1 MIEFCARGFEPT
13 DPDER
18 AHVLNHATMRKDGL
32 IVTDNLTADVKPE
45 SEVSIN
51 SSQDENWLRVAR
63 ALNARKFLRTEDIQ
77 HIDNLIGDALNGMRI
92 HLRTGELGLIH
103 A

>member
-1 MIEFCARGFEPT
+1 MIEFCARGFEAT

-32 IVTDNLTADVKPE
+32 IVTDDLAADENPGPDTKKDETV
-45 SEVSIN
+45 
-51 SSQDENWLRVAR
+51 DENWLRVAR

-77 HIDNLIGDALNGMRI
+77 HIDNLIGDTLNGMKI
-92 HLRTGELGLIH
+92 YLKTGELGLVR